1 MSATTRCESL
11 WWPGIAVW
19 AALNALLLLTWGLAY
34 VPMGALNTWASMGIA
49 VVKALLVA
57 VFFMHLNK
65 GGALLRL
72 ASIVGLAWL
81 AILFALTFA
90 DYRTR
95 DWNPDQEGLRP
106 GFADAPKSGA
116 IVGEE

>member
-1 MSATTRCESL
+1 MSATTGRESL

-34 VPMGALNTWASMGIA
+34 VPMGALNAWASMGIA
-49 VVKALLVA
+49 ALKALLVA

-72 ASIVGLAWL
+72 ASIAGLAWL

-95 DWNPDQEGLRP
+95 DWNPDRDGPVRQEAGP
-106 GFADAPKSGA
+106 PPAGADGR
-116 IVGEE
+116 